1 MIDESAR
8 GPSAWGSNLM
18 LRAVVVLL
26 AIGALAAILP
36 LWPSLLLAAW
46 VGHLARP
53 LLRRVAHVVG
63 RRERA
68 AALVTVG
75 LILSIMVPL
84 VALVFAVVS
93 EGIDLYHEMQKTGLD
108 KSFLLAIVAPGTN
121 GGTEMPPIGLKEIV
135 DLARSY
141 GERAWQL
148 AILLGGTAA
157 SVIIGVV
164 VFFWGTYAMLS
175 GEPAGVAW
183 LEKHGGVPSIVVRR
197 LYAAFMETGRGLFV
211 GVGATSFVQ
220 AAVATATFV
229 ALGVKRAIL
238 LGALTLV
245 MSLIPALGSGIVWAP
260 VAIGLALSGSPIK
273 AAILVAVGIFV
284 IGTVDNLVRPF
295 FARYGALQMSTFA
308 LFVAMLGGIVV
319 FGTFGILLGPL
330 LVRLAR
336 EALELRSEIIA
347 GEADD
352 LEEGEGARVSDPEPT
367 VRDAQ
372 RPRVPVQLTPFERTR

>member
-1 MIDESAR
+1 MSAGDAR
-8 GPSAWGSNLM
+8 GPSAWSSNPM

-26 AIGALAAILP
+26 AIGALLAVVP
-36 LWPSLLLAAW
+36 LWPALLLAAW

-53 LLRRVAHVVG
+53 LLRKVAHVVG

-75 LILSIMVPL
+75 LILTIMLPL
-84 VALVFAVVS
+84 VGLVFAVVS
-93 EGIDLYHEMQKTGLD
+93 EGIDLYHDMQKTGLD
-108 KSFLLAIVAPGTN
+108 KSFLLALVAPGAN
-121 GGTEMPPIGLKEIV
+121 GGAEMPPIGVKEMI
-135 DLARSY
+135 DLGKSY

-148 AILLGGTAA
+148 AVLLGGTAA

-175 GEPAGVAW
+175 GEPKGLAW
-183 LEKHGGVPSIVVRR
+183 LEKHGGVPSVVVRR

-245 MSLIPALGSGIVWAP
+245 MSLIPALGSGIVWVP
-260 VAIGLALSGSPIK
+260 VAIGLAVSGSPVK
-273 AAILVAVGIFV
+273 AAILVAVGILV

-308 LFVAMLGGIVV
+308 LFVAMLGGIAI

-336 EALELRSEIIA
+336 EALEIRTEMMS
-347 GEADD
+347 GEPHP
-352 LEEGEGARVSDPEPT
+352 EEGEGARVSDPEPT
-367 VRDAQ
+367 VRDPQ

>member
-1 MIDESAR
+1 MNSESAR
-8 GPSAWGSNLM
+8 GPSLWSSNLM
-18 LRAVVVLL
+18 LRAVAVLL
-26 AIGALAAILP
+26 AIGALLAVVP

-75 LILSIMVPL
+75 LILAIMVPL
-84 VALVFAVVS
+84 VGLCFAVVS

-108 KSFLLAIVAPGTN
+108 KSFLLAIVAPGAN
-121 GGTEMPPIGLKEIV
+121 GAEMPSIGLKEII
-135 DLARSY
+135 DLAKSY

-183 LEKHGGVPSIVVRR
+183 LEKHGGVPSLVVRR
-197 LYAAFMETGRGLFV
+197 LYSAFMETGRGLFV

-220 AAVATATFV
+220 AGVATVTFF

-245 MSLIPALGSGIVWAP
+245 MSLIPALGSGIVWVP
-260 VAIGLALSGSPIK
+260 VAIGLALSGSPVK
-273 AAILVAVGIFV
+273 AAILVAVGILV
-284 IGTVDNLVRPF
+284 IGTVDNFVRPF
-295 FARYGALQMSTFA
+295 FARYGALQMSSFA
-308 LFVAMLGGIVV
+308 LFVAMLGGIAV

-336 EALELRSEIIA
+336 EALELRTEMMT
-347 GEADD
+347 GDPYP
-352 LEEGEGARVSDPEPT
+352 EEGEGARVSDPEPT
-367 VRDAQ
+367 VRDA
-372 RPRVPVQLTPFERTR
+372 RKPRVPVQLTPFERTR